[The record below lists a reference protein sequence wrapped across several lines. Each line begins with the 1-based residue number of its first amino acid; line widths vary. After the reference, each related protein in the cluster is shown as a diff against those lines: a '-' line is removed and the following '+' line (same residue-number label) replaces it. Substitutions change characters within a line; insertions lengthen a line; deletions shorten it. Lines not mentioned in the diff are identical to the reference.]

1 MVQSL
6 KHKHH
11 IVPRYEGGSDD
22 PSNLVELTS
31 TQHAMW
37 HFAEWQ
43 RKGNKEDFLAWRAL
57 SGHYGK
63 EEIMLAAYRIGH
75 ARMLE
80 VRDAEKDADGKSL
93 YGKKVAARLHAERN
107 EQGKSKQGVK
117 NAQRLHSK
125 KDEQGRSVQGLANAA
140 RTNAIRCK
148 CLVTGKVSSPS
159 GLTSWQR
166 ARGIDTALRVKL

>member
-1 MVQSL
+1 MVQPL

-22 PSNLVELTS
+22 PSNLVELTP

-43 RKGNKEDFLAWRAL
+43 RKGREEDRLAWRGL
-57 SGHYGK
+57 SGHYSK
-63 EEIMLAAYRIGH
+63 EEIMLAAYRLGH

-80 VRDAEKDADGKSL
+80 VRDAEKDTDGKSL
-93 YGKKVAARLHAERN
+93 YGKRVAERLHSARD
-107 EQGKSKQGVK
+107 EQGKS
-117 NAQRLHSK
+117 L
-125 KDEQGRSVQGLANAA
+125 QGLANAERLHFHRDEKGRSLQGVENA
-140 RTNAIRCK
+140 NKTNSVRCQ
-148 CLVTGKVSSPS
+148 CLVTGKISSPP

-166 ARGIDTALRVKL
+166 ARGIDTNLRVKL